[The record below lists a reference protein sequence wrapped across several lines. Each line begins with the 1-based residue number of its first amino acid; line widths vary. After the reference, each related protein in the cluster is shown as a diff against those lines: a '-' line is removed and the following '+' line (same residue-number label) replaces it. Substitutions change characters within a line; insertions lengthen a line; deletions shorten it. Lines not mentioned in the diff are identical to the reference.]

1 MVPPSFVSH
10 GPKLR
15 VLKIGDWLKMAKS
28 GPENGP
34 LSGQTAIYGK
44 TEVVQS
50 YLRIWGTYDPI
61 ESGPSKPKKIGVS

>member
-1 MVPPSFVSH
+1 MWVIFLVVQMVPPSFVSH

-61 ESGPSKPKKIGVS
+61 E